1 MPQNTPFSRL
11 LLGSLLAVTQLAG
24 ASALA
29 ESILGTHELAPV
41 SVEGRPYGEE
51 LVGPYNQPRWSARGR
66 FSADTDVYVLP
77 PYSFYVDVD
86 YHGTFPRQGFPD
98 HLFIQEF
105 ELGLPYRFQLAF
117 ELYQEAQN
125 GQRQIPFV
133 LFEGRY
139 ALANWGKIPLNPTIL
154 GEYSFGTGKQYPVQ
168 PGANKEAD
176 AGEGEQSQGDVAGRV
191 RSDTKKNIPNAYEVR
206 LLLGQEIG
214 KYIEFAS
221 NIFVDQALS
230 GDRERE
236 IGFST
241 ASSYAIR
248 GEPLKIGL
256 EANYRNVSLPGN
268 RRNAKNIF
276 EIGPAFTLKPSPHTR
291 IDLAPLFGTT
301 NDSPFLELFAILSI
315 DFGTGS
321 EREVEGP
328 PGGGGRFQ

>member
-1 MPQNTPFSRL
+1 
-11 LLGSLLAVTQLAG
+11 
-24 ASALA
+24 
-29 ESILGTHELAPV
+29 
-41 SVEGRPYGEE
+41 
-51 LVGPYNQPRWSARGR
+51 
-66 FSADTDVYVLP
+66 
-77 PYSFYVDVD
+77 
-86 YHGTFPRQGFPD
+86 
-98 HLFIQEF
+98 
-105 ELGLPYRFQLAF
+105 
-117 ELYQEAQN
+117 
-125 GQRQIPFV
+125 
-133 LFEGRY
+133 
-139 ALANWGKIPLNPTIL
+139 
-154 GEYSFGTGKQYPVQ
+154 
-168 PGANKEAD
+168 
-176 AGEGEQSQGDVAGRV
+176 
-191 RSDTKKNIPNAYEVR
+191 
-206 LLLGQEIG
+206 LLGQEIG

-276 EIGPAFTLKPSPHTR
+276 ELGPAFTVKPSPHTR

-328 PGGGGRFQ
+328 PGEEADSNSGPHLTVWTRE